1 MKRLT
6 LLLVLAATLP
16 ALATAE
22 ISPILERRM
31 ACAGEDELLGVWAF
45 FADKGYAGP
54 TELEAALDSFVA
66 TMNPDQ
72 YARRALNR
80 PPGSPADERDLPVCR
95 SYDEAVTSLITR
107 RIGASDI
114 ANAVCFDATVAEID
128 AVARLPFV
136 VRLQPTATSVL
147 PDASPAGGADS
158 GVMGLDYG
166 LSETQITQIQV
177 DRLHDE
183 GYSGAGVTV
192 LMLDTGF
199 RTDHE
204 VFAALDL
211 KDEWDFVNDDNDV
224 DNEPD
229 DDPDSWNHGTATWST
244 LGGYY
249 PSELIGPAYGATFL
263 LAKTEDITQ
272 EVHDEEYWFQSGLQ
286 WGEALGADVSSSSLG
301 YRYFDDDEGDYSYED
316 LDGETTVVALAV
328 NWARDNGMLHANSV
342 GNSGRDGAG
351 TLNSPSDCDGI
362 LACGAVDP
370 DGVLTEFSSRGPT
383 ADDRI
388 KPDVCALGLYTY
400 AADAESTDTYD
411 FTAGTSL
418 SCPLVG
424 GVLALLR
431 EINPYATAAEIRQAV
446 LDTATRADE
455 PDNDYGWGI
464 VQAYDAAEDL
474 DMDVF
479 TWDSTG
485 AERNED
491 GALLSW
497 RISTDNDL
505 AALNI
510 YRLVEPTAGTATAS
524 AHLMLSETAFAGEP
538 LGPGYRPDT
547 GWTRLNDT
555 PLPGMETGAYLDTGV
570 PGAACWYRFETYDAR
585 GRRYLSPQVRL
596 PSVGELPS
604 GRETRLDACY
614 PNPARESVNFSFE
627 LAESGRAELTVYDLA
642 GRRVATLVDAE
653 LAAGRHDCLWE
664 ADVPAGVYLYRLV
677 ADGFHQTRRLV
688 LAR

>member
-6 LLLVLAATLP
+6 ILLLLAATLP
-16 ALATAE
+16 ALAAAE

-54 TELEAALDSFVA
+54 AELEAALDSFVA

-80 PPGSPADERDLPVCR
+80 PPGSLADERDLPVCR

-114 ANAVCFDATVAEID
+114 ANAVCFDANVAEID

-136 VRLQPTATSVL
+136 VRLQPTATSIM
-147 PDASPAGGADS
+147 PDASPAGGADC
-158 GVMGLDYG
+158 GTMGLDYG
-166 LSETQITQIQV
+166 LSEIQITQIQV

-229 DDPDSWNHGTATWST
+229 DDPDAWNHGTATWST

-316 LDGETTVVALAV
+316 LDGETTIVALAV

-342 GNSGRDGAG
+342 GNEGRDGAG

-362 LACGAVDP
+362 LA
-370 DGVLTEFSSRGPT
+370 
-383 ADDRI
+383 
-388 KPDVCALGLYTY
+388 
-400 AADAESTDTYD
+400 
-411 FTAGTSL
+411 
-418 SCPLVG
+418 
-424 GVLALLR
+424 
-431 EINPYATAAEIRQAV
+431 
-446 LDTATRADE
+446 
-455 PDNDYGWGI
+455 
-464 VQAYDAAEDL
+464 
-474 DMDVF
+474 
-479 TWDSTG
+479 
-485 AERNED
+485 
-491 GALLSW
+491 
-497 RISTDNDL
+497 
-505 AALNI
+505 
-510 YRLVEPTAGTATAS
+510 
-524 AHLMLSETAFAGEP
+524 
-538 LGPGYRPDT
+538 
-547 GWTRLNDT
+547 
-555 PLPGMETGAYLDTGV
+555 
-570 PGAACWYRFETYDAR
+570 
-585 GRRYLSPQVRL
+585 
-596 PSVGELPS
+596 
-604 GRETRLDACY
+604 
-614 PNPARESVNFSFE
+614 
-627 LAESGRAELTVYDLA
+627 
-642 GRRVATLVDAE
+642 
-653 LAAGRHDCLWE
+653 
-664 ADVPAGVYLYRLV
+664 
-677 ADGFHQTRRLV
+677 
-688 LAR
+688 